1 VNADGISFR
10 GQDQVPQFVK
20 QGRPEGQR
28 VQDAIT
34 VQGLK
39 EFTIVIEGQKVIHH
53 YRSKRLL
60 QGFILLKV
68 EGHNGQNKIVIN

>member
-39 EFTIVIEGQKVIHH
+39 EFTIVIEGHSSFKNSAPGE
-53 YRSKRLL
+53 RPEKGCR
-60 QGFILLKV
+60 FIK
-68 EGHNGQNKIVIN
+68 

>member
-1 VNADGISFR
+1 MNADGISFR

-39 EFTIVIEGQKVIHH
+39 EFTIVIEESGAA
-53 YRSKRLL
+53 R
-60 QGFILLKV
+60 
-68 EGHNGQNKIVIN
+68 N